1 MRPLKFIISGGGTG
15 GHIFPAVAIADALR
29 KIHPDCDILFI
40 GAKGKM
46 EMEKVPKAGYPIEGL
61 WISGLQ
67 RNLSIQNLLFPVK
80 LLSSLYKARKILA
93 RFKPDAVVGVGGYAS
108 AAVLRM
114 ATAKKI
120 PTLIQEQN
128 SFPGITNKWLAPKVN
143 KICVAYDGM
152 EKFFPKEKIV
162 LTGNP
167 VREEMVSIE
176 GKREEAIKFFGLKEE
191 GPILLITGGS
201 LGARSVNQNIARGI
215 KELVDAGI
223 QIVWQTGKPF
233 YQEALMLQEEFPEL
247 KIHEFIYKM
256 DLAYALADLVVAR
269 AGAIT
274 VSELSLVKKP
284 AILVPFPYASEDHQT
299 KNAMALV
306 SKHAAIHIAD
316 HNAIT
321 DLIPTILDLMSSSE
335 KRMEI
340 QENLA
345 KLSLRNSSE
354 KIANEVLELVNNEAK
369 S

>member
-1 MRPLKFIISGGGTG
+1 
-15 GHIFPAVAIADALR
+15 
-29 KIHPDCDILFI
+29 
-40 GAKGKM
+40 
-46 EMEKVPKAGYPIEGL
+46 
-61 WISGLQ
+61 
-67 RNLSIQNLLFPVK
+67 
-80 LLSSLYKARKILA
+80 
-93 RFKPDAVVGVGGYAS
+93 
-108 AAVLRM
+108 
-114 ATAKKI
+114 
-120 PTLIQEQN
+120 
-128 SFPGITNKWLAPKVN
+128 
-143 KICVAYDGM
+143 
-152 EKFFPKEKIV
+152 
-162 LTGNP
+162 
-167 VREEMVSIE
+167 
-176 GKREEAIKFFGLKEE
+176 
-191 GPILLITGGS
+191 
-201 LGARSVNQNIARGI
+201 
-215 KELVDAGI
+215 
-223 QIVWQTGKPF
+223 
-233 YQEALMLQEEFPEL
+233 MLQEDFPEL